1 MSTEGAE
8 EEAGGR
14 VGWGLQ
20 AFIPT
25 WRQGRGDAPPQT
37 LPASRAPFLPEHRTP
52 RQPHPHVAIATTVHC
67 IWTLLSQQVYWRSTA
82 LQYSQPSL
90 QVHWLLTS
98 RPGTA
103 QTPSSYRY
111 LSRYSRTF
119 SDSTQPSSS
128 CLRIALIC
136 RTCSRIF
143 SARGSSMRSAIPWT
157 T

>member
-25 WRQGRGDAPPQT
+25 WRQGRGDVPPSNPTGFSCSVPAGTSHSPSAPP
-37 LPASRAPFLPEHRTP
+37 P
-52 RQPHPHVAIATTVHC
+52 RGDSHHGPLYLDSLVSTGLLAIN
-67 IWTLLSQQVYWRSTA
+67 STA
-82 LQYSQPSL
+82 VFSTITAGSL
-90 QVHWLLTS
+90 A
-98 RPGTA
+98 P
-103 QTPSSYRY
+103 QTPAGYSPKPSPYRY

>member
-25 WRQGRGDAPPQT
+25 WRQGRGDVPPSNPTGFSCSVPAGTSHSPSAPP
-37 LPASRAPFLPEHRTP
+37 P
-52 RQPHPHVAIATTVHC
+52 RGDSHHGPLYLDSLVSTGLLAIN
-67 IWTLLSQQVYWRSTA
+67 STA
-82 LQYSQPSL
+82 VFSTITAGSL
-90 QVHWLLTS
+90 A
-98 RPGTA
+98 P
-103 QTPSSYRY
+103 QTPAGYSPKPSHRY